1 MHRST
6 EVLYAMW
13 NYPKSAQHQAAIDA
27 MKPELDIAAAKAM
40 AAQKKLRRAGDAVQ
54 ALKERDAEKIAIRA
68 KTARLR
74 AARLA
79 RAAAEGQAPA
89 RAKTARK

>member
-1 MHRST
+1 
-6 EVLYAMW
+6 MW
-13 NYPKSAQHQAAIDA
+13 NYPKSALHQAAIDA
-27 MKPELDIAAAKAM
+27 MKRENDIATAKAM
-40 AAQKKLRRAGDAVQ
+40 AAQKKLLRADDAAQ
-54 ALKERDAEKIAIRA
+54 ALKDIEAEKVAVHA

-79 RAAAEGQAPA
+79 RAADEQSRS